1 MEDQYAVEI
10 MDILRLYGIEP
21 QKIEGT
27 IISSIVPPSGP
38 GHFRRCQKV
47 TGVEPMMVGPG
58 TKPAS
63 ISASTIPPSWERTC
77 W

>member
-27 IISSIVPPSGP
+27 IISSVVPPLDRAISGAVK
-38 GHFRRCQKV
+38 KV
-47 TGVEPMMVGPG
+47 TGVEP
-58 TKPAS
+58 
-63 ISASTIPPSWERTC
+63 
-77 W
+77 